1 MNQYFFLFLYKDSR
15 KVFCPLYAPFYKI
28 SSEIVDI
35 YKIVINYNTKK
46 AKVLICIKLVQTV
59 SVTTFV
65 KLLYKTSN

>member
-1 MNQYFFLFLYKDSR
+1 MLSFLYKDSR
-15 KVFCPLYAPFYKI
+15 KSLCPFCAPFYKI
-28 SSEIVDI
+28 SSKIVDI